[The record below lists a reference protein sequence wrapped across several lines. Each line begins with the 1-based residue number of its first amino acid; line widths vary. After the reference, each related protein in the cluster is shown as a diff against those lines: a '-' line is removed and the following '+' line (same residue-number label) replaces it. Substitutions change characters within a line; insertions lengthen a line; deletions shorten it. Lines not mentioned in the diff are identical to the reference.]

1 MFWPTLSIVLI
12 IAAAV
17 GAVLLRHP
25 GVVLY
30 DWIASRR
37 MTARARPAAP
47 VAQPSPRADERP
59 GRPVLAG

>member
-1 MFWPTLSIVLI
+1 MFWLTLSIALI
-12 IAAAV
+12 LAAAV

-25 GVVLY
+25 GVMLY

-37 MTARARPAAP
+37 ISVRARPAAP